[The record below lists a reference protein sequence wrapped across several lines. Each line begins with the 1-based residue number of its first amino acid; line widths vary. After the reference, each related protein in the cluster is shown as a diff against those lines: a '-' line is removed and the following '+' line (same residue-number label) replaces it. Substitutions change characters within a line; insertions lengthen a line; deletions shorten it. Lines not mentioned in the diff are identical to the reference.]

1 MSPVPL
7 ADAPQRILRVAVPVP
22 LPGLYDYRAPEGRG
36 STQPGSRVLVPFG
49 RRRMLGVVV
58 AVDVTPAIAETRIKP
73 ITRCLDAEP
82 LISADI
88 LHLCRWAARY
98 YHHPLGEVLATALPA
113 HLRRAQPAAR
123 QASRSWRASAP
134 DEAAAYEPI
143 LARAPRQ
150 REILAYIRG
159 SNQPVAHSDVLARW
173 PTAAAP
179 LKRLSERGLIE
190 ALDVPHALER
200 GAALPGPPLG
210 ADQQAALDAAR
221 AGDGFSPLLLD
232 GVTGSGKTEVYF
244 QRIADVLQHGGQV
257 LFLAPEIGLTPQL
270 IGRIKQRFSARL
282 GVLHSQRTDAE
293 RANVWLAARAGEAD
307 IVVGTRSAVFT
318 PLPRLGLIVVDEEH
332 DGSYKQQD
340 GFRYHAR
347 DVAVRRA
354 QIAGLP
360 IILGSATPSLETLH
374 NAERGRYFHIR
385 LPRRAAGAALPRIG
399 VIDVRSRPLS
409 GGLSEPLLARVE
421 PHLAAGN
428 QVMLFI
434 NRRGYAPTL
443 LCHDCGWIAPCERC
457 DAALTLHGGGK
468 RLQCHHCGA
477 VRAAPPACEQCGGRQ
492 LIPVGAGTERFAGA
506 LRARFP
512 DTRIARF
519 DRDSVAAKG
528 RLERQLTDVAS
539 GETQLLVG
547 TQMLAKGHDFARL
560 TMVGVV
566 DVDGGLFSADF
577 RAPEHMAQLVT
588 QVAGRAGRGA
598 AAGEVWLQTHHP
610 GHPLLARLLRG
621 GYAGFAA
628 VAMAER
634 RDAAL
639 PPFGHL
645 ALLRAEAP
653 SHPPTLA
660 FLEAAKRSARPA
672 DADFWGP
679 VPAPMPRRAGR
690 FRAHLML
697 HGASR
702 AALHP
707 VLDLWQARLST
718 LLEAR
723 HVRWSIDVDPQDLI

>member
-1 MSPVPL
+1 MSP
-7 ADAPQRILRVAVPVP
+7 APPRIVRVAVPVP
-22 LPGLYDYRAPEGRG
+22 LPALYDYRVPEGCG
-36 STQPGSRVLVPFG
+36 SLLPGSRVLVPFG
-49 RRRMLGVVV
+49 RRRLVGVVV
-58 AVDVTPAIAETRIKP
+58 AADVEPAVAKSRIKP
-73 ITRCLDAEP
+73 LLRCLDDAP
-82 LISADI
+82 LIAIDI
-88 LHLCRWAARY
+88 LQLCRWAARY
-98 YHHPLGEVLATALPA
+98 YHYPLGEVLAAALPA
-113 HLRRAQPAAR
+113 NLR
-123 QASRSWRASAP
+123 QAKPVERQANRSWRASADDGMP
-134 DEAAAYEPI
+134 
-143 LARAPRQ
+143 LAGAHRQ
-150 REILAYIRG
+150 REILAYIRTH
-159 SNQPVAHSDVLARW
+159 QPVAHSDLLARW
-173 PTAAAP
+173 PSAAAP
-179 LKRLSERGLIE
+179 LKRLAERGHIE
-190 ALDVPHALER
+190 AVDTPHALER
-200 GAALPGPPLG
+200 GAAVPGPPLG
-210 ADQQAALDAAR
+210 SDQQVALDTAR
-221 AGDGFSPLLLD
+221 AHIAGFAPLLLD

-244 QRIADVLQHGGQV
+244 QRMADVLQQGGQV

-282 GVLHSQRTDAE
+282 GVLHSQRNDAE
-293 RANVWLAARAGEAD
+293 RANVWLTARAGEAD
-307 IVVGTRSAVFT
+307 IVLGTRSAVFT

-354 QIAGLP
+354 QAAGLP
-360 IILGSATPSLETLH
+360 IILGSATPSLGTLH
-374 NAERGRYFHIR
+374 NVERRRYGHIQ
-385 LPRRAAGAALPRIG
+385 LPRRATGAALPRIG

-421 PHLAAGN
+421 PHLVAGN

-477 VRAAPPACEQCGGRQ
+477 LRGGPPACEQCGGRQ
-492 LIPVGAGTERFAGA
+492 LIPVGAGTERVAGA

-610 GHPLLARLLRG
+610 EHPLLARLLRD
-621 GYAGFAA
+621 GYAGFGA
-628 VAMAER
+628 VALDER

-653 SHPPTLA
+653 SQPPTLA
-660 FLEAAKRSARPA
+660 FLEAAKRSAGPA

-718 LLEAR
+718 LPEAR